1 MQRQHM
7 TNPIAPPAAPVV
19 PQYPQLGSPNFNQ
32 EAYDYATA
40 MPAVTAGIAALA
52 ENAHANAGSSKFH
65 AEASATSAL
74 NAGNAATRA
83 LASANFKG
91 MWSSLPSG
99 SFPAFA
105 SVKHNG
111 RLWISLVNITNVTA
125 SVPSD
130 ANAQWTSLYT
140 GADLVQP
147 VSSSTNLVE
156 YGSYRLLLA
165 VDLTLPANPTDGATI
180 DIVNSSSA
188 STSRILRNGKS
199 INGLSEDLTIDLPYC
214 RFQLNYSNSYGWY
227 TV

>member
-1 MQRQHM
+1 M
-7 TNPIAPPAAPVV
+7 TNPITPPAAPTV
-19 PQYPQLGSPNFNQ
+19 PQYPQLGSPTFNQ

-74 NAGNAATRA
+74 NADSAAARA
-83 LASANFKG
+83 WASANFKG
-91 MWSSLPSG
+91 MWPSLPSG
-99 SFPAFA
+99 PFPAFA

-111 RLWISLVNITNVTA
+111 RPWIALVEIADVA
-125 SVPSD
+125 LSEPSD
-130 ANAQWTSLYT
+130 TNTQWTNLDLGS
-140 GADLVQP
+140 DLVLP
-147 VSSSTNLVE
+147 VTSATSLVE
-156 YGSYRLLLA
+156 YGRYRLLLA
-165 VDLTLPANPTDGATI
+165 VDLTLPGNPTDGATI

-214 RFQLNYSNSYGWY
+214 RFKLNYSSSYGWY